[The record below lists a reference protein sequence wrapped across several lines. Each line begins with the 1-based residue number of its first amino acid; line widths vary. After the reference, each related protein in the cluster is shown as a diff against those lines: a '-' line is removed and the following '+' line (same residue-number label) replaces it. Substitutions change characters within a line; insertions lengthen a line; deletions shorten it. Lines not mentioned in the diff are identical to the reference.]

1 MTEPLAPRPEPTFS
15 AWSAL
20 SGYPDPLPV
29 DTGYDRHQASAG
41 EVRAQ
46 LQRWSSDHEPA
57 DGSWGAL
64 IHTMLAAGRGDV
76 PLARLFEGHVDALR
90 ILDQAGR
97 VPVADA
103 LYGVWASRSQRTGVS
118 ARRNDDEL
126 VLTGT
131 IRFASGTGV
140 IDRALVPVWL
150 DADTHLLIDL
160 DVGGL
165 PVDTTQWSTSAMEV
179 SRSHT
184 VAVADVGVAADQVI
198 GAPGFYL
205 GRSGFFPGGVGVAA
219 CWAGGAARI
228 ADLARQRLHG
238 LHDLVPEPMV
248 LRLGHIRTHLTAAA
262 CVLRT
267 SGSVLDED
275 QRSGGQGSTID
286 GQTVATEARA
296 AVAAAV
302 ASVITEVQRVAG
314 PAGLAFD
321 RDLTRAAHD
330 LHLYVLQQNA
340 DGDALY
346 LGRSCRR

>member
-1 MTEPLAPRPEPTFS
+1 MTEPPTPRPEPTFS

-57 DGSWGAL
+57 DGSWTAL
-64 IHTMLAAGRGDV
+64 IHTMLAAGRADV

-140 IDRALVPVWL
+140 VDRALVPVWL
-150 DADTHLLIDL
+150 NADTHLLVDL
-160 DVGGL
+160 DVGDL
-165 PVDTTQWSTSAMEV
+165 PVDTTQWATAAMEV

-184 VAVADVGVAADQVI
+184 VTVADVRVGSDQVI
-198 GAPGFYL
+198 GAPGYYL
-205 GRSGFFPGGVGVAA
+205 ERPGFFPGGVGVAA
-219 CWAGGAARI
+219 CWAGGATRI
-228 ADLARQRLHG
+228 ADLARHRLH
-238 LHDLVPEPMV
+238 DPVPEPMV
-248 LRLGHIRTHLTAAA
+248 LRLGDIRTHLTAAA
-262 CVLRT
+262 SVLRT
-267 SGSVLDED
+267 AGSVLDED

-286 GQTVATEARA
+286 GQAVATEARA
-296 AVAAAV
+296 AVAAVV
-302 ASVITEVQRVAG
+302 ADVITQVQRVAG

-340 DGDALY
+340 DSDALY
-346 LGRSCRR
+346 LGRVPAVSW